1 MKNTIRITLF
11 SLLVLAIAPSRAG
24 DIAIEDA
31 WIPEAPPTAKVLA
44 CYLTIENHSKST
56 VMLESVTSDD
66 FGAVEIHASEM
77 HDGMMHMRKEDHL
90 HIDADS
96 SLKLE
101 PGGYHLM
108 LMDKKRTLKAGD
120 HVDIELRFSNDESM
134 HIEAEVRK

>member
-11 SLLVLAIAPSRAG
+11 SLLVLAFAPSQAG
-24 DIAIEDA
+24 DIAIQDA

-44 CYLTIENHSKST
+44 CYLTIENHSKAS
-56 VMLESVTSDD
+56 VMLESAASDD

-77 HDGMMHMRKEDHL
+77 HDGMMHMRKEHHL
-90 HIDADS
+90 HIDANS

-108 LMDKKRTLKAGD
+108 LMDKKRPLKAGD

-134 HIEAEVRK
+134 HVKAEVRK

>member
-1 MKNTIRITLF
+1 MKYTIRITLF
-11 SLLVLAIAPSRAG
+11 SLLVLAFAPGRAS
-24 DIAIEDA
+24 DIVIQDA

-44 CYLTIENHSKST
+44 CYLTIENHSEAA
-56 VMLESVTSDD
+56 VMLESITSDD

-77 HDGMMHMRKEDHL
+77 HDGMMHMRKEHHL

-96 SLKLE
+96 SIKLE

-108 LMDKKRTLKAGD
+108 LMDKKRPLKAGD

-134 HIEAEVRK
+134 RIKAAVRK

>member
-1 MKNTIRITLF
+1 MKHTIRITVF
-11 SLLVLAIAPSRAG
+11 SLLALAFAQSRAG
-24 DIAIEDA
+24 DIVIQNA

-44 CYLTIENHSKST
+44 CYLTIENHSKAA
-56 VMLESVTSDD
+56 VMLESAASDD
-66 FGAVEIHASEM
+66 FGAIEIHASEM
-77 HDGMMHMRKEDHL
+77 HDGMMHMRKEHHL
-90 HIDADS
+90 HIGADS